1 MKNIKWICFSVHVSS
16 NLVKLLE
23 TVYLFLPK
31 IYQLKE
37 DEHYISYKKP
47 TIGMVNM
54 HVNSCTCT
62 NTLAKENTFYYPS

>member
-1 MKNIKWICFSVHVSS
+1 MKNIKWICFSVLNHW
-16 NLVKLLE
+16 KRFF
-23 TVYLFLPK
+23 LFLTK

-37 DEHYISYKKP
+37 DEHYILYKKP

-62 NTLAKENTFYYPS
+62 NTLAKESTFYYPS